1 MSKSMIN
8 LYVFKMR
15 ADGQY
20 TCGCVMAGRSVENV
34 ARILA
39 TKRDGEE
46 IFVHEGE
53 TVGRDYF
60 PVNPS
65 PELAAAM
72 KRAGWTKCYAPRN
85 EERAEA
91 EKHGVPVASS

>member
-1 MSKSMIN
+1 MSKVN
-8 LYVFKMR
+8 LYVFKIR
-15 ADGQY
+15 DGRY
-20 TCGCVMAGRSVENV
+20 VCGCVMAGRTPENV

-39 TKRDGEE
+39 TKKADEE
-46 IFVHEGE
+46 VFAHEGL

-60 PVNPS
+60 PVKPS

-72 KRAGWTKCYAPRN
+72 RKAGWTKCYAPRS

-91 EKHGVPVASS
+91 ERHGVPVAGE

>member
-1 MSKSMIN
+1 MSKIQGN
-8 LYVFKMR
+8 LTIYVFG
-15 ADGQY
+15 A
-20 TCGCVMAGRSVENV
+20 CGCKCVMANRSQENA

-39 TKRDGEE
+39 TKKDEEE
-46 IFVHEGE
+46 IFVHEGQ

-72 KRAGWTKCYAPRN
+72 KKAGWEKCYAPRR

-91 EKHGVPVASS
+91 ERHGVPVAGE